1 MKKIKTTY
9 CRFALFGLLI
19 LAGISSCDVHEFP
32 SVEEKTSV
40 TLEFR
45 FDTVLPC
52 TKSSPCRLQKRPPLR
67 LKIMTCATPLTF
79 TALTNREISDGKPS
93 PRL

>member
-40 TLEFR
+40 PVGGINLVR
-45 FDTVLPC
+45 
-52 TKSSPCRLQKRPPLR
+52 
-67 LKIMTCATPLTF
+67 I
-79 TALTNREISDGKPS
+79 
-93 PRL
+93 